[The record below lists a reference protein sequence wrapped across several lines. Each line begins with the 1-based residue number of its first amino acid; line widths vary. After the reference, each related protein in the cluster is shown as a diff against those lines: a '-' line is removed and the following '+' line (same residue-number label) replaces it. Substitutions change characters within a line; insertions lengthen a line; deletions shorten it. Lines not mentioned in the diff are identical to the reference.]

1 MGGNVIREIAVKNLK
16 ASKKSNIVLGIAI
29 AIVAAFLTA
38 ILIFSYSM
46 NDMVKQDLV
55 KSGFGKYEAMLFA
68 KDNNELED
76 IKKHAKVQMAGES
89 IINSNPMSIGEDK
102 IYSQYSDEIALE
114 LMASKIVEGHLAIDK
129 FDIVLDKEFTKKNNI
144 KIGDNVTTNE
154 GETFKVTGISE
165 DQQNEQTNNSYSAYV
180 SREKALQSIK
190 EVNDE
195 AVDLKNVRTSIF
207 ITAKDKW
214 NKEAALKNIAEDL
227 GYEIDK
233 DFFINEEMLGV
244 SVEAIASFVILAI
257 IIMLSSF
264 FIIYNLVSINFID
277 RVKNYGL
284 LVTMGTSK
292 KQLKMLMWWEV
303 FILSI
308 ISIPLGIIVGVFAG
322 KVIIPMI
329 PVNIELV
336 PSYRTWFIPVVFILT
351 LFIVFISI
359 IGPVKQSTKL
369 SPIEATRYT
378 GDNNVKRV
386 KVKQSKNVF
395 TDLAKINIWRNKR
408 ATLTIIISLTL
419 SSLLFLVV
427 STLLTSM
434 NLDNYVRS
442 YFVSQDVKVSLKN
455 ELEFENN
462 SISNSLLEQISKIS
476 SVSNVNSNK
485 MVAGKVNNQAF
496 DIFSLNKKDFDTMK
510 DNLVEGSLNI
520 EDYKDNNKAIIR
532 VFDKGTNNLYK
543 VNDKVKV
550 VVDGKEKE
558 VEIGAIIDDLPFKK
572 DSESS
577 TEMLIFEDNDIFNN
591 IENNIVV
598 ELDVNGNNVDTVKNE
613 ILNLVKLNNNIE
625 VTTFDEVIKLQGDEL
640 KAINIIGYLI
650 LGIVGLIGVLNY
662 VVTILTSVAS
672 RKREFGLIRALG
684 VKEKELRKM
693 VIKEGLYLSGIITIV
708 GITLG
713 NILGYVLYLMF
724 KTEATYAIYTFPI
737 VQNIMLII
745 ILFIVPLTMY
755 NIAVKK
761 IIKQTVVEQIKYSE

>member
-195 AVDLKNVRTSIF
+195 AGDLKNVRTSIF

-510 DNLVEGSLNI
+510 DNLVEGSLNV